1 VELPSANGCT
11 PVGVVND
18 TALSQRLVDSMHSTV
33 ILPSPE
39 RLPLPPRETASMV
52 CLLHRLHPI
61 HDLLLK
67 RGFSDAVAS
76 RAVDVAL
83 MVGRDA
89 LSSGKAARMSGEWR
103 AGWLWKVALNAA
115 RRAAATEPSFV
126 SLKYEPLDRHSE
138 SRDDQALLE
147 ALRREIDKLAPKQ
160 KQAIELHG
168 LQGLSFREA
177 ARLIGVR
184 PATVAYRYNAGFTR
198 LVSAMKAV
206 TQSGHGKKSLNARA
220 C

>member
-1 VELPSANGCT
+1 
-11 PVGVVND
+11 
-18 TALSQRLVDSMHSTV
+18 MHRPV

-39 RLPLPPRETASMV
+39 RLPLPPKETASMA

-67 RGFSDAVAS
+67 RGFSDTAAS
-76 RAVDVAL
+76 RAVDAAL

-89 LSSGKAARMSGEWR
+89 LSSGKAARMSGAWR

-115 RRAAATEPSFV
+115 RRAATTEPTFV
-126 SLKYEPLDRHSE
+126 SLKYEPAYRVSECGDDRRE
-138 SRDDQALLE
+138 ALLE
-147 ALRREIDKLAPKQ
+147 AMRREIDKLAPKE
-160 KQAIELHG
+160 KQAVELHG

-184 PATVAYRYNAGFTR
+184 PATVAYRYNAGLRR
-198 LVSAMKAV
+198 LNSAMKAV
-206 TQSGHGKKSLNARA
+206 TQSGNGKKSLNARA

>member
-1 VELPSANGCT
+1 MESPSAVGCA
-11 PVGVVND
+11 PAGVVND
-18 TALSQRLVDSMHSTV
+18 TAMSQEQQLADTMHRTV
-33 ILPSPE
+33 ILASPA
-39 RLPLPPRETASMV
+39 RLPLPPREAASMV

-76 RAVDVAL
+76 RAVDEAL

-89 LSSGKAARMSGEWR
+89 ISSGKAARMSAEMR

-115 RRAAATEPSFV
+115 RRAATTELSFV
-126 SLKYEPLDRHSE
+126 LLKFEPADEISE
-138 SRDDQALLE
+138 RDDDRREALLE
-147 ALRREIDKLAPKQ
+147 ALRREIDNLAPKQ
-160 KQAIELHG
+160 KQAVQLHG

-184 PATVAYRYNAGFTR
+184 PGTVAYRYNAGLTR

-206 TQSGHGKKSLNARA
+206 TQSGHGKNL
-220 C
+220 